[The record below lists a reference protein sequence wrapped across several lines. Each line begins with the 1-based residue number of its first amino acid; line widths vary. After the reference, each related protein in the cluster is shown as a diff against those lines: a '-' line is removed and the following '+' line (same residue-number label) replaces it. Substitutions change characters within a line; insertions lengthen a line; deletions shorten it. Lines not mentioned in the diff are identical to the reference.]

1 MTLEEFLAKPTRT
14 VCAKVIALDIHD
26 EELQG
31 ENSIITG
38 HVTGGSINIDGAS
51 NVRRTCSL
59 SLVCPIGNYTL
70 DDFDWALKTRF
81 KLRIGLEGCSAVE
94 GYTSDSNQP
103 IFIQN
108 STLWFQLGIYVI
120 TQFNASRNATSFNIS
135 ISGQDKMCLLNGE
148 VDGLL
153 SAEYN
158 FSKYDNYDGSTHY
171 LTIAEMIDYIAQT
184 FAKDGKVNLDDG
196 IRNEKGLKKL
206 EYRGED
212 PLYLVLQEKAE
223 QDKYDVVYASIYGD
237 QQIGGIK
244 LSEVSNYYVPADAVW
259 PESSQEEQQRQEAQD
274 VGGYKIQK
282 VEFGGQAGYQQTALI
297 YPGDLIAG
305 AGEPVTNVLD
315 KIRDFLGKY
324 EYFYD
329 WKGYLTFQRRRDYIK
344 RGWGEMDNDDSEP
357 DISYIFNNLSLV
369 TALSNSPQIKDI
381 KNDYTI
387 WGEKKS
393 ITGDSKIPIHMRV
406 AIDEKPSIYKNY
418 VSNEY
423 EGSLPTDAKRRDWRE
438 LIYQM
443 ALDSMNGYHKGERT
457 GYEQYY
463 ADLLGFWR
471 QLYNPDAETIWRE
484 VYYNTPG
491 VKYAQTMQ
499 GVNALRSENI
509 EITDY
514 NQWYVAEEGGYIKWI
529 DSLELVENTPI
540 ALTNLYTRTGDAW
553 QSIVPTDFPLDIY
566 YLNNERLENAFD
578 SSEASNIYYK
588 DSAGDTY
595 TCYIRTG
602 SEGNN
607 EQCLLDKPA
616 YYKIEDTYTPLI
628 SWALNQNKG
637 TIYNIG
643 VKKEKTDDAPIIP
656 LASTISFNRHRL
668 YYKDDSTGVVRYVPL
683 SEYGINN
690 LDDEIQ
696 TPYFVKGRKNDFK
709 WEVENPSGPPS
720 FTLLK
725 TTYDGELEEGSS
737 TEVNYK
743 LFSEYSDFDESD
755 YWTKDYERPQNLLF
769 WFDFIDAEDYNK
781 YSCKEIGT
789 RPIVKKESSV
799 GSISYNPSPAVY
811 YDESFQIPEQLESCF
826 RVTTQGQDAFDML
839 ETLLNQHLVAADS
852 ISITCLPLYHL
863 EPNTLVKLKAEDP
876 TIYSIGK
883 ITIPLEFS
891 GLMTIQ
897 ASKIPDEITLGK
909 S

>member
-1 MTLEEFLAKPTRT
+1 MTLKEFLSRPTRT
-14 VCAKVIALDIHD
+14 VYAKVIALDIHD
-26 EELQG
+26 EELYG

-38 HVTGGSINIDGAS
+38 HVTGGSINVDGAS
-51 NVRRTCSL
+51 NIRRTCNL
-59 SLVCPIGNYTL
+59 SLVCPIDNYNL

-81 KLRIGLEGCSAVE
+81 KLRIGLECGSIVVD
-94 GYTSDSNQP
+94 GVSSDEDQLY
-103 IFIQN
+103 FIQDGI
-108 STLWFQLGIYVI
+108 LWFQLGIYVI
-120 TQFNASRNATSFNIS
+120 TQFNASRNVTSFNIS

-184 FAKDGKVNLDDG
+184 FAKDGKVNLDNS

-212 PLYLVLQEKAE
+212 PLYLVLQEKSE

-237 QQIGGIK
+237 QEIGGTK
-244 LSEVSNYYVPADAVW
+244 LSEISSYYVPADASW
-259 PESSQEEQQRQEAQD
+259 TKPEQEGQD
-274 VGGYKIQK
+274 VGGYKVQK
-282 VEFGGQAGYQQTALI
+282 VEFGEQAGYQETDLI

-329 WKGYLTFQRRRDYIK
+329 WKGYLTFQKRRDYIK
-344 RGWGEMDNDDSEP
+344 RGWDEMDGDNFVP
-357 DISYIFNNLSLV
+357 DISYVFDNLSLV

-406 AIDEKPSIYKNY
+406 AIDEKPEAY
-418 VSNEY
+418 VNSDGEEY
-423 EGSLPTDAKRRDWRE
+423 TSQEYDWRE

-443 ALDSMNGYHKGERT
+443 ALDSMKDPSHPRT
-457 GYEQYY
+457 DYEQYY
-463 ADLLGFWR
+463 TDLLGFWR

-491 VKYAQTMQ
+491 DKYAQTMQ

-514 NQWYVAEEGGYIKWI
+514 NQWYVAKEGGYIKWI
-529 DSLELVENTPI
+529 NSLELVENTPI

-566 YLNNERLENAFD
+566 YLNNERLEKAFD
-578 SSEASNIYYK
+578 SSEESNIYYK

-595 TCYIRTG
+595 TCYIRTS

-643 VKKEKTDDAPIIP
+643 VKKEKTDNAPIIP

-690 LDDEIQ
+690 LDDEVQ
-696 TPYFVKGRKNDFK
+696 TPYFVKGRKDDFK

-743 LFSEYSDFDESD
+743 LFSEYSDFDNNS

-811 YDESFQIPEQLESCF
+811 YDKSFQIPEQLESCF

-863 EPNTLVKLKAEDP
+863 EPNTLIKLKEEDP

-897 ASKIPDEITLGK
+897 ASKIPDEIILGK
-909 S
+909 T